1 MKAILCKSYG
11 PPENLVLEEVQ
22 DLNPKEGEAL
32 VEVHAAALNFP
43 DTLQIAGEYQYQP
56 PLPFSPGSE
65 ASGIIIELGPNIK
78 GFEIGDRVM
87 AIPGVG
93 AMAEQV
99 CVPASGLRKIPDS
112 MNFKTASGFPMV
124 YSTSYYALKQ
134 RANLKPGETLLV
146 LGSSGGVGVT
156 AVELGKLMGAQVIAG
171 ASSEEKL
178 QFAKKARADFLVNYS
193 DGDLKT
199 KIKELTKGKGADV
212 IYDPVGGDL
221 FDQATRC
228 INWNGRLLVVGF
240 TSRRIPEYKANLALL
255 KGASMV
261 GVFLGRFA
269 TEEPEAYETNM
280 D

>member
-1 MKAILCKSYG
+1 MKAIMCKSYG

-99 CVPASGLRKIPDS
+99 CVPASGLRKIPES
-112 MNFKTASGFPMV
+112 MNFKTASGF
-124 YSTSYYALKQ
+124 
-134 RANLKPGETLLV
+134 
-146 LGSSGGVGVT
+146 
-156 AVELGKLMGAQVIAG
+156 
-171 ASSEEKL
+171 
-178 QFAKKARADFLVNYS
+178 
-193 DGDLKT
+193 
-199 KIKELTKGKGADV
+199 
-212 IYDPVGGDL
+212 
-221 FDQATRC
+221 
-228 INWNGRLLVVGF
+228 
-240 TSRRIPEYKANLALL
+240 
-255 KGASMV
+255 
-261 GVFLGRFA
+261 
-269 TEEPEAYETNM
+269 
-280 D
+280 